1 MNKTKIER
9 KLRRKTNPDLVKT
22 IINSKKSEAWVKI
35 SHIISRPRRKKIS
48 LNLDEISAQCKD
60 GESVLIPGKVLGTGN
75 IDKKVKI
82 IALYY
87 SESAREK
94 LKKSKIEALH
104 IDEEMKKNPE
114 AKNIKILVERV

>member
-1 MNKTKIER
+1 
-9 KLRRKTNPDLVKT
+9 
-22 IINSKKSEAWVKI
+22 
-35 SHIISRPRRKKIS
+35 
-48 LNLDEISAQCKD
+48 
-60 GESVLIPGKVLGTGN
+60 VLIPGKVLGTGN